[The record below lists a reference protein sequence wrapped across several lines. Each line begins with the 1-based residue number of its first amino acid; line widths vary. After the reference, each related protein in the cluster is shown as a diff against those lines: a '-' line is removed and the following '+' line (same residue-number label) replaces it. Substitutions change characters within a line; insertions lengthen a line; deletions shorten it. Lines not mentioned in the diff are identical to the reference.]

1 MNSTQK
7 FQIGAAVFALIL
19 IAVIIWG
26 GQVMIRSVNASI
38 RDGFAPLS
46 NANSALSTQVSN
58 LLHPTPTVIPD
69 PISIIYEVRSLARLE
84 TIQYSVEKVIT
95 AEANQGIFGPLVG
108 DKLLFVAHGYVIA
121 GIDLSQLSADDLK
134 LENGTLT
141 VHLPKAEI
149 FVSTL
154 DNQKSY
160 VYDRETGIFSKG
172 MAELET
178 KARQA
183 AEEEIYKTA
192 VEDGILDQAS
202 TNAEVFLE
210 RMFNQLGYER
220 VVFVLK

>member
-1 MNSTQK
+1 MNPNQK
-7 FQIGAAVFALIL
+7 FQFGAAVFALIL

-26 GQVMIRSVNASI
+26 GQVMIRSVNTSI

-121 GIDLSQLSADDLK
+121 GIDLSQLNADDLN
-134 LENGTLT
+134 LENRTLT

-172 MAELET
+172 MTELET

-183 AEEEIYKTA
+183 AEEEIHKTA
-192 VEDGILDQAS
+192 VEDGILDQAT

>member
-7 FQIGAAVFALIL
+7 LQLAILCFVLIL
-19 IAVIIWG
+19 LVAILWG
-26 GQVMIRSVNASI
+26 GQMMIRSVNSSI
-38 RDGFAPLS
+38 RDGFAPLT
-46 NANSALSTQVSN
+46 NANSALNTQVSS
-58 LLHPTPTVIPD
+58 LLHPTPTIIPD
-69 PISIIYEVRSLARLE
+69 PISIIYEVKSLARLE

-95 AEANQGIFGPLVG
+95 AEANQGLFGPLVG

-121 GIDLSQLSADDLK
+121 GVDLSQLKAEDLK
-134 LENGTLT
+134 LVDGTLN
-141 VHLPKAEI
+141 VKLPPAEV

-172 MAELET
+172 MTELET

-192 VEDGILDQAS
+192 IEDGILTQAN

-210 RMFNQLGYER
+210 RMFNQLGYDR
-220 VVFVLK
+220 VMFVQD

>member
-7 FQIGAAVFALIL
+7 FQIASGIFALIL
-19 IAVIIWG
+19 ISVIIWG
-26 GQVMIRSVNASI
+26 GQMLIRTVDTSI
-38 RDGFAPLS
+38 RAGFAPLT

-121 GIDLSQLSADDLK
+121 GIDLSRLSADDMK

-141 VHLPKAEI
+141 VHLPEAEI

-172 MAELET
+172 MTELET

-183 AEEEIYKTA
+183 AEEEIHKTA
-192 VEDGILDQAS
+192 VEDGILDQAT
-202 TNAEVFLE
+202 TNAKVFLE
-210 RMFNQLGYER
+210 RIFNQLGYER
-220 VVFVLK
+220 VVFVQK